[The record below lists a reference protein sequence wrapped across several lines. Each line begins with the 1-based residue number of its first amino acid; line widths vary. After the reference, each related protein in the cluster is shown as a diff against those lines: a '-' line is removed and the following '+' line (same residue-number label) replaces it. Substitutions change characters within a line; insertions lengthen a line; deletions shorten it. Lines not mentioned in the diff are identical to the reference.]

1 MPKRFF
7 IDLNIK
13 SNISTGKSSPTQ
25 IAKMA
30 SHLGFKAV
38 ALSDFNLKNLDIV
51 DDVKQIFR
59 EHGID
64 LITRVDINE
73 KTPRQLKQA
82 LRKLR
87 RKVEVIAVF
96 CKNLNVARL
105 AARDRRVD
113 LLCFSV
119 KSWRKNFF
127 DKSEAHLAIQGE
139 SILEVNLNPIIKAK
153 THGERIQAIRIYSE
167 NIRIAKRYNVPII
180 VTSGASS
187 IYEMRAPRELAAL
200 ATLLGL
206 TDFEAREAL
215 SNIPLNLVRKN
226 REKLSD
232 LYIMPG
238 VKIVKRGDLK

>member
-215 SNIPLNLVRKN
+215 SNAPLNLVRKN